1 MAKEGRSGASSTTP
15 KNIVF
20 GAGTIHKGLKYTD
33 GKWNFA
39 ESLIGA
45 TSGGSK
51 VSITPEITKVE
62 VDGVYV
68 NTKGLDVKTGGKAA
82 MDINLIELTEDILKA
97 ATLGTSAAATTD
109 TRFDLIEDKADI
121 AAGDYWDNIAFV
133 GKTMDGRNIIAILD
147 NALCTSGFESDHK
160 SKEGTVGTY
169 TFECYAELD
178 SDGETLPWHIYYP
191 NSTYTTPAQ
200 TEANAAVVT
209 QMPEAKTAEATA

>member
-1 MAKEGRSGASSTTP
+1 MKEGRSGATSATP
-15 KNIVF
+15 KSIVF
-20 GAGTIHKGLKYTD
+20 GAGTIHKGLKYAD
-33 GKWNFA
+33 GKWNFK
-39 ESLIGA
+39 ESLVGA

-68 NTKGLDVKTGGKAA
+68 NVKELSMKTGGTAT
-82 MDINLIELTEDILKA
+82 MEVNLIELTEEILLA
-97 ATLGTSAAATTD
+97 ATLGESATATGMD

-147 NALCTSGFESDHK
+147 NALCTSGFESDNK

-169 TFECYAELD
+169 TFECYAELEG
-178 SDGETLPWHIYYP
+178 DGETLPWHFYYP
-191 NSTYTTPAQ
+191 NSTYTTQAQ
-200 TEANAAVVT
+200 SDAKAAVMVA
-209 QMPEAKTAEATA
+209 MPEATA